1 MEGKPDHAKT
11 SRPHYGDTP
20 EDSNQ
25 ILEET
30 GEAKDL
36 NRSMDD
42 VDLGEERKQSEE
54 LSYGSEDDDDI
65 DSDYFAASR
74 AKNNTSYG
82 LNSARRS
89 NLSNG
94 SSTFRDTEL
103 TEVDA
108 LKTMRIQSLTSIVN
122 NPEKKSLIKKIE
134 SMVKNN
140 TIGKKH
146 MHRKAQKKYV
156 YKP

>member
-1 MEGKPDHAKT
+1 
-11 SRPHYGDTP
+11 
-20 EDSNQ
+20 
-25 ILEET
+25 
-30 GEAKDL
+30 
-36 NRSMDD
+36 MDD
-42 VDLGEERKQSEE
+42 VDLGEEEKNMKEA
-54 LSYGSEDDDDI
+54 SYGSEGDDDI
-65 DSDYFAASR
+65 DSDYFAASGS
-74 AKNNTSYG
+74 KNELAQG

-89 NLSNG
+89 NISNG

-140 TIGKKH
+140 TIGKRH
-146 MHRKAQKKYV
+146 MHRKA
-156 YKP
+156 